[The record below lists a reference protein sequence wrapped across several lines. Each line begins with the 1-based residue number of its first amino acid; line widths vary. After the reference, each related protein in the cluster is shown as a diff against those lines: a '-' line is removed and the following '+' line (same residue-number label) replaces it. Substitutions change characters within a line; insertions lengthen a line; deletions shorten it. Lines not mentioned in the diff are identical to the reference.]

1 MESEAR
7 MARTA
12 EQELRELTD
21 YFEEWHV
28 AATTDTEAEIIGE
41 PWYKVEFKGLTE
53 EEARALIEAAKKV
66 SGHEAKPPRK

>member
-21 YFEEWHV
+21 YFEEWNV
-28 AATTDTEAEIIGE
+28 EATTDSDMEIIGE
-41 PWYKVEFKGLTE
+41 PWFKVEFSGLTE

-66 SGHEAKPPRK
+66 SGHEAKRLKK